1 MDAGNKTITFPN
13 IAVLVSGSGSN
24 LQAIIDDEIPVA
36 LVLSDRPN
44 VNALERASNVNI
56 DTVVIDRSEY
66 KGQREVF
73 TSEIVKA
80 LKEKNIDLIILA
92 GFMTILSAEIFEAYE
107 NHVINIHPSL
117 LPAFK
122 GAHAVESALEAG
134 VQVTGCTVHIAT
146 ANVDDGPI
154 LAQESVD
161 ILPGD
166 NADSLHERIQ
176 KVEHSLYPRAI
187 RQFITSKGNNDTS
200 S

>member
-1 MDAGNKTITFPN
+1 MDAGQKDLDFPN
-13 IAVLVSGSGSN
+13 IAVLVSGSGTN
-24 LQAIIDDEIPVA
+24 LQSIIDDEIPVS
-36 LVLSDRPN
+36 LVLSDR
-44 VNALERASNVNI
+44 
-56 DTVVIDRSEY
+56 T
-66 KGQREVF
+66 EVF
-73 TSEIVKA
+73 ALDRARDAGITAVVVDKTQFKGEREKFTSQVVSV
-80 LKEKNIDLIILA
+80 LKENNIDLVIMA
-92 GFMTILSAEIFEAYE
+92 GFMTILSPEIFEVYE
-107 NHVINIHPSL
+107 NRVINIHPSL

-166 NADSLHERIQ
+166 DITSLHERIQ

-187 RQFITSKGNNDTS
+187 RQFCLRVGP
-200 S
+200 